1 MRPNTAQR
9 QSHSSAADCTIV
21 MNDDTIIHDIL
32 DLTIEDWVG
41 LWEIVNKVSVR
52 MPPGVDTIS
61 ALRPVIYELLSKGW
75 LRLYRS
81 RDLGQDETEV
91 VGREVEVVLLD
102 PQNWLVPQAGHVQY
116 RVLTTDAGD
125 QAYYSGGA

>member
-1 MRPNTAQR
+1 
-9 QSHSSAADCTIV
+9 

-102 PQNWLVPQAGHVQY
+102 PRNWLVPQAGHVQY

-125 QAYYSGGA
+125 KAYYSGGA